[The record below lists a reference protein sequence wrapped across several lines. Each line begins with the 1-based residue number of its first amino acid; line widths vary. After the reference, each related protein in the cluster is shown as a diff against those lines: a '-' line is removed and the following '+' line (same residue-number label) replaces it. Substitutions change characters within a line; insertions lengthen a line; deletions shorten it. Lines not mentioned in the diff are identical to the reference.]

1 MTDAVDTFADDPV
14 LDALD
19 VKQVRS
25 RVSTRRLLRAA
36 AELIAER
43 GYERTTLAAIGE
55 RAGYSHGLVTRRFGS
70 KDGLL
75 LALLQKMVSEGA
87 QHDILPELQGH
98 SGVDSL
104 LVLIR
109 GIRRSVAN
117 DPSAMRA
124 LYILMFEALKPEPA
138 VLHERMRAIHA
149 SERLRAEDALERG
162 IAAGT
167 VVPGIDA
174 KATGQLVV
182 AVLRGS
188 AYQWVL
194 DPAFDFDGTLR
205 ALEAHLEHTLRA

>member
-1 MTDAVDTFADDPV
+1 MTDAVETFADDPV

-19 VKQVRS
+19 LKQVRS

-75 LALLQKMVSEGA
+75 LALLQKIVSEWMH
-87 QHDILPELQGH
+87 HDILPELQEY

-138 VLHERMRAIHA
+138 VLHDRMRAIHA
-149 SERLRAEDALERG
+149 SERLRAEDALQRG

-167 VVPGIDA
+167 VAPGIDA
-174 KATGQLVV
+174 KAASQLMV

-205 ALEAHLEHTLRA
+205 ALESHLDHTLRA